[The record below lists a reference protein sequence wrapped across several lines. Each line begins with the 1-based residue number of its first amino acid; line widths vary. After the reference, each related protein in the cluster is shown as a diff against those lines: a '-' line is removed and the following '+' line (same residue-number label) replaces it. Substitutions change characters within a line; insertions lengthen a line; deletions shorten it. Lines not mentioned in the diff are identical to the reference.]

1 MSRLS
6 SRIAALEAALTPK
19 GRIFLM
25 YVGNGAAD
33 AKRTY

>member
-6 SRIAALEAALTPK
+6 SRIAALEAALTP
-19 GRIFLM
+19 IFLM
-25 YVGNGAAD
+25 YVGNGADD

>member
-1 MSRLS
+1 MPRKPIGE
-6 SRIAALEAALTPK
+6 RK